1 MIATA
6 GRVAEWL
13 KAPDSKSKKRVLLPL
28 ATVDFANFYRGFI
41 TFRFILHLLFLALK
55 TPSSI
60 RLQYQI
66 FRPFNLIF
74 GQLGKPYVFE
84 KIQPQ
89 IV

>member
-1 MIATA
+1 
-6 GRVAEWL
+6 VAEWL
-13 KAPDSKSKKRVLLPL
+13 KAPDSKSKKRVLPPL
-28 ATVDFANFYRGFI
+28 AMVDFLNVYSGFV
-41 TFRFILHLLFLALK
+41 TFSIFRHLLFLALK

-74 GQLGKPYVFE
+74 GQLGRPYVFE
-84 KIQPQ
+84 KTQPQ